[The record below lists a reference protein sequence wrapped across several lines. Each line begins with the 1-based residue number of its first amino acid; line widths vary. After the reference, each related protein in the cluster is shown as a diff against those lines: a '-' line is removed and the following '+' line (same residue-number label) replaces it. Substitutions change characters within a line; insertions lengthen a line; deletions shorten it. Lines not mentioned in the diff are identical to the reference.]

1 MARGRGGEAVVAV
14 RRRRQDCT
22 SFGELQSA
30 AWGGGELPTLRG
42 NVELFSVN
50 SVKSSPTRYFFG
62 HFLEKRISRH
72 IFAPQGGLAQLARA
86 FAWHARGHRFE
97 PDILHTRR
105 LFIERRTAVFYRPR
119 RLKRIGAADPKVAQP
134 RNYCGSPY
142 AYTNGYFTTSAF
154 INLSRITTA
163 TTVPIAAYSLLTY
176 PKPMPHLSMG
186 DMVPDV
192 TWPISSPSRFAS
204 L

>member
-1 MARGRGGEAVVAV
+1 MIAKLRYSMKIYLLFMACKRSSV
-14 RRRRQDCT
+14 RARY
-22 SFGELQSA
+22 
-30 AWGGGELPTLRG
+30 
-42 NVELFSVN
+42 
-50 SVKSSPTRYFFG
+50 SP
-62 HFLEKRISRH
+62 HK
-72 IFAPQGGLAQLARA
+72 
-86 FAWHARGHRFE
+86 
-97 PDILHTRR
+97 
-105 LFIERRTAVFYRPR
+105 TAVHRKTNGRFFYRPR

-163 TTVPIAAYSLLTY
+163 MTVPIAAYSLLTY

>member
-1 MARGRGGEAVVAV
+1 MSAV
-14 RRRRQDCT
+14 RRRPPRGGLLLAHG
-22 SFGELQSA
+22 SRIPSPSA
-30 AWGGGELPTLRG
+30 NSSRDDGWDPTPNLGKNHRRPDI
-42 NVELFSVN
+42 FSVIVWKN
-50 SVKSSPTRYFFG
+50 GFPDIYLYRK
-62 HFLEKRISRH
+62 
-72 IFAPQGGLAQLARA
+72 GGLAQLARA

-134 RNYCGSPY
+134 RNSCGSPY

-163 TTVPIAAYSLLTY
+163 MTVPIAAYSLLTY